1 MNMYQVKMNT
11 RTKLFE
17 SMNWFNNGIETTP
30 RNVITRTK
38 IFESK
43 WVVHQE
49 IVWSTHNIDT
59 GMKENLTKL
68 KEKSPCMQ
76 GEISRN
82 MNTHQVHKY
91 WIKGNYDEYTSI
103 NMKTVSIK

>member
-1 MNMYQVKMNT
+1 MYA
-11 RTKLFE
+11 R
-17 SMNWFNNGIETTP
+17 
-30 RNVITRTK
+30 RNLHVC
-38 IFESK
+38 
-43 WVVHQE
+43 
-49 IVWSTHNIDT
+49 
-59 GMKENLTKL
+59 

-103 NMKTVSIK
+103 NMKTQGKL